1 MTQRAYFFSDE
12 LTLETR
18 VVDCRPLEDGRY
30 QVVLA
35 ETLFHPQGGGQ
46 LADQGFIG
54 GVAVEAVGQTESE
67 VLHTV
72 AQAIPPGPVTIEVAA
87 EARLLHAR
95 LHSAG
100 HLIACVGE
108 RAGWRAVKGH
118 HWPGECRVVFDW
130 QPQAQDITGGALE
143 QAVNQLIVADEPRHL
158 RDEQGMRTVGFGSL
172 PMQGCGGTH
181 VVSTGVIA
189 GVRILK
195 TKEKKGQLSVH
206 YDVVEGKA

>member
-18 VVDCRPLEDGRY
+18 VLACRPLDDGRY
-30 QVVLA
+30 QVVMA

-46 LADQGFIG
+46 LADQGFID
-54 GVAVEAVGQTESE
+54 GVAVEAVVQTENE

-72 AQAIPPGPVTIEVAA
+72 AQAIPSGPVQIKVAA
-87 EARLLHAR
+87 DVRLLHAR

-100 HLIACVGE
+100 HLLACVGE

-118 HWPGECRVVFDW
+118 HWPGECRVVFER
-130 QPQAQDITGGALE
+130 QPQAEEMTAESLE
-143 QAVNQLIVADEPRHL
+143 QALNRLIAADQPRHL
-158 RDEQGMRTVGFGSL
+158 RDENGMRSVGFGSL
-172 PMQGCGGTH
+172 PMHGCGGTH
-181 VVSTGVIA
+181 VLSTGVIA

-195 TKEKKGQLSVH
+195 MKEKKGQLSVH
-206 YDVVEGKA
+206 YDVVEGAA